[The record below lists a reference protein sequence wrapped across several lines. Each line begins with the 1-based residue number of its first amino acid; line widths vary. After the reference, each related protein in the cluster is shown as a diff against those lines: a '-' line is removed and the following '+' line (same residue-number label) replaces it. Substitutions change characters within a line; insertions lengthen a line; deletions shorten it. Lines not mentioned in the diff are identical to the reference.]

1 MVGAE
6 RVIWCGS
13 DVTVLEYTD
22 KIILVGPGNDCVPL
36 ELGGAKTNGLK
47 CLTEKDGLRIVNSE
61 GVFFLE
67 RVQDFVVKTLRIAS
81 IEPAAQ
87 LMSAMK
93 FVDQK
98 IPKAD
103 EIIRELTKDQLAEG
117 LETLLEVA
125 KLEHWETRAVVVRW
139 CVRKHLLLARL
150 VEGVVDGL
158 LGEEGP
164 LPAAVI
170 PHNARFSHPA
180 ARPRLGEHVVRL
192 GRAGYRG
199 IEVIEQ
205 GELFRQG
212 DLHGQLRR
220 VERPHR
226 VVPVL
231 GRMVRKTS
239 HRHRGV
245 RRLERK

>member
-125 KLEHWETRAVVVRW
+125 KLEHWDIQLL
-139 CVRKHLLLARL
+139 KHLLRTASFAKKFTDRSEFDPDRYVNIVNHLIVLTKLRNSKICPRAITYEQF
-150 VEGVVDGL
+150 EGVKLKNL
-158 LGEEGP
+158 LKLLYRYHDYP
-164 LPAAVI
+164 LALTVI
-170 PHNARFSHPA
+170 D
-180 ARPRLGEHVVRL
+180 RLNFKHHLPQVYEDWTTTML
-192 GRAGYRG
+192 K
-199 IEVIEQ
+199 Q
-205 GELFRQG
+205 S
-212 DLHGQLRR
+212 QLRS
-220 VERPHR
+220 EH
-226 VVPVL
+226 
-231 GRMVRKTS
+231 
-239 HRHRGV
+239 
-245 RRLERK
+245 LEDRIK